1 MGGLTAEAMTGRV
14 RVLRTSNENL
24 SSFSAGIDRNVCEAT
39 FNGDG
44 GDGSHVLRLN
54 HPINISTLFV
64 IYYLRHVTRRIA
76 AQLRTS
82 ATVTPAF
89 SAALALIHSRRA
101 EISSFFIN
109 RSGILAMRC
118 ISRRGQYISDE
129 RPQGR
134 RLERRQDQAPQ
145 AGGRANLFTERARQQ
160 SGTAPPCCGARRSG
174 RRVLPRSG
182 EPGAPKFRGLNLSRR

>member
-76 AQLRTS
+76 AQLRT
-82 ATVTPAF
+82 AF
-89 SAALALIHSRRA
+89 AYA
-101 EISSFFIN
+101 
-109 RSGILAMRC
+109 
-118 ISRRGQYISDE
+118 QTE
-129 RPQGR
+129 RKD
-134 RLERRQDQAPQ
+134 RRQDSLRATFSGEEIGPTF
-145 AGGRANLFTERARQQ
+145 AGVDRRQRYSSVCHRQFLRGFDTDSGRACIGGVRF
-160 SGTAPPCCGARRSG
+160 G
-174 RRVLPRSG
+174 RLASRGDCRLCV
-182 EPGAPKFRGLNLSRR
+182 PGAVLLLRRRQCRSPI